1 MARRRNDMMSAM
13 RTAAT
18 RLGLVLTLTLASSI
32 VLLPQETDYARA
44 HYTKYEFQIPMRD
57 GVKLFTSV
65 YVPKDRAQSYPI
77 MLTRTPY
84 NVAPYG
90 PDTYKTSLGPSDI
103 FMKDGFAFVYQDVRG
118 AWMSEGQY
126 ADIRPLCTDAP
137 PAGAARCI
145 DESTDTYDTID
156 WLIKNVPANNGRVG
170 MWGIS
175 YPGYYTSAGMIAAH
189 PALKAASPQAP
200 VTEWFMGDDFHHNG
214 TLYLAHAFRFF
225 SGFGT
230 PRPQPTSA
238 PRQALVDFSASTPD
252 GYRFYLDIGP
262 LANVNAK
269 YFHNQIAFWDDLLE
283 HPNYDAFWQARDV
296 RRHLN
301 RVTPAVLTVGGWFD
315 AEDLYGALATYTT
328 VEKNNPGASNRLVMG
343 PWFHGG
349 WSRSSG
355 EGLGPVRF
363 GSRTSQF
370 FREQIEFPFFANLLK
385 DRPDPKLPDAYVF
398 DTGRDEWRTFD
409 AWPPKDVTSRSIY
422 LQAGGRLSFDPPRA
436 GTARDYDEYISDPM
450 KPVPFVGEIAQNMT
464 REHMV
469 ADQRFAS
476 TRPDVLTYASDVL
489 SDDVTVA
496 GPIRPHLVVSTS
508 GTDSDYVVKL
518 IDVYPD
524 TYPNAL
530 PTPDSPAT
538 QPSTTMG
545 GYQQLVRGEAMRGR
559 FRNSF
564 EKPEAFQPNVP
575 AMVAYVMP
583 DVFHTFRRGHRIMI
597 QVQSSWFPL
606 VDRNPQTFVSISK
619 ATDADFQK
627 ATERLYRSATQPSRV
642 ELSILR

>member
-1 MARRRNDMMSAM
+1 MFIPAR
-13 RTAAT
+13 
-18 RLGLVLTLTLASSI
+18 RLGLALCLVVAASV
-32 VLLPQETDYARA
+32 VLLPQDADYVRV
-44 HYTKYEFQIPMRD
+44 HYTKYEFEVPMRD

-65 YVPKDRAQSYPI
+65 YVPKDRSETYPI

-84 NVAPYG
+84 SVAPYG
-90 PDTYKTSLGPSDI
+90 PDTYRTNLGPSDI
-103 FMKDGFAFVYQDVRG
+103 FMKDEFTFVYQDVRG
-118 AWMSEGQY
+118 AWMSEGTY
-126 ADIRPLCTDAP
+126 ADIRPLCADE
-137 PAGAARCI
+137 PAAGARCI

-156 WLIKNVPANNGRVG
+156 WLIAHVPYNNGRVG

-214 TLYLAHAFRFF
+214 ALYLAHAFRFF

-230 PRPQPTSA
+230 PRPEPTSL
-238 PRQALVDFSASTPD
+238 PRPGLVDFSTSTPD
-252 GYRFYLDIGP
+252 GYRFYLDLGP
-262 LANVNAK
+262 LANVNEK
-269 YFHNQIAFWDDLLE
+269 YFHNRIAFWNDLLE

-301 RVTPAVLTVGGWFD
+301 KVTPAVLTVGGWFD
-315 AEDLYGALATYTT
+315 AEDLYGALATYKA
-328 VEKNNPGASNRLVMG
+328 VEKQNPGASNRLVMG

-349 WSRSSG
+349 WARSSG
-355 EGLGPVRF
+355 EGLGSVRF
-363 GSRTSQF
+363 GSRTSEF
-370 FREQIEFPFFANLLK
+370 YREKIEFPFFAGLLK
-385 DRPDPKLPDAYVF
+385 DRPDPALPDAYVF

-409 AWPPKDVTSRSIY
+409 AWPPAEVTSRSIY
-422 LQAGGRLSFDPPRA
+422 LQPGGRLSFDPPGA
-436 GTARDYDEYISDPM
+436 GAARGYDEYVSDPM
-450 KPVPFVGEIAQNMT
+450 KPVPFAGDIVQNMT

-489 SDDVTVA
+489 AEDVTVA
-496 GPIRPHLVVSTS
+496 GPLHPRLVVSTS
-508 GTDSDYVVKL
+508 GTDSDFVVKL

-524 TYPNAL
+524 TYPAAL
-530 PTPDSPAT
+530 VTPDA
-538 QPSTTMG
+538 PSTEPSVTMG
-545 GYQQLVRGEAMRGR
+545 GYQQLVRGEVMRGR

-564 EKPEAFQPNVP
+564 EKPEAFQPDAPTAVD
-575 AMVAYVMP
+575 YVIP

-606 VDRNPQTFVSISK
+606 VDRNPQTFVDIGK
-619 ATDADFQK
+619 ATDADFRA
-627 ATERLYRSATQPSRV
+627 ATNRVYRSAKQASRV
-642 ELSILR
+642 EVSILR

>member
-1 MARRRNDMMSAM
+1 MTSMLTGAK
-13 RTAAT
+13 
-18 RLGLVLTLTLASSI
+18 RLGLVLSLTIASAV
-32 VLLPQETDYARA
+32 VLLPQDANYVRV
-44 HYTKYEFQIPMRD
+44 HYTKYEFDVPMRD

-65 YVPKDRAQSYPI
+65 YVPKDRSQTYPI
-77 MLTRTPY
+77 MLSRTPY
-84 NVAPYG
+84 SVAPYG
-90 PDTYKTSLGPSDI
+90 PDTYRTSLGPSDA
-103 FMKDGFAFVYQDVRG
+103 FMKDGFTFVYQDVRG

-126 ADIRPLCTDAP
+126 ADIRPLCADAP
-137 PAGAARCI
+137 AAGTRCI
-145 DESTDTYDTID
+145 DESTDAYDTID
-156 WLIKNVPANNGRVG
+156 WLIKNISSNNGRVG

-175 YPGYYTSAGMIAAH
+175 YPGYYTSAGMIAGH

-214 TLYLAHAFRFF
+214 ALYLAHAFRFF
-225 SGFGT
+225 GGFGT
-230 PRPQPTSA
+230 PRPQPTSV
-238 PRQALVDFSASTPD
+238 PRPGLVDFSTSTPD

-262 LANVNAK
+262 LANVNER
-269 YFHNQIAFWDDLLE
+269 YFHNQIAFWNDLLE

-301 RVTPAVLTVGGWFD
+301 KVTPSVLTVGGWFD
-315 AEDLYGALATYTT
+315 AEDLYGALATYKT

-349 WSRSSG
+349 WARSSG

-370 FREQIEFPFFANLLK
+370 YREQIEFPFFAHLLK
-385 DRPDPKLPDAYVF
+385 DRPDPALPDAYVF

-422 LQAGGRLSFDPPRA
+422 LQAGGRLSFDPPSGGA
-436 GTARDYDEYISDPM
+436 KRDYDEYVSDPM

-489 SDDVTVA
+489 TEDVTVA
-496 GPIRPHLVVSTS
+496 GPLRPRLVVSTS
-508 GTDSDYVVKL
+508 GTDSDFVVKL

-524 TYPNAL
+524 RYPAAL
-530 PTPDSPAT
+530 PTLDAPST

-545 GYQQLVRGEAMRGR
+545 GYQQLVRGEVMRGR

-575 AMVAYVMP
+575 ATVEYVMP
-583 DVFHTFRRGHRIMI
+583 DVFHTFRRGHRIML

-606 VDRNPQTFVSISK
+606 VDRNPQTFVNISK
-619 ATDADFQK
+619 ATEADFQT
-627 ATERLYRSATQPSRV
+627 ATERVYRSATQPSRV
-642 ELSILR
+642 EISILR